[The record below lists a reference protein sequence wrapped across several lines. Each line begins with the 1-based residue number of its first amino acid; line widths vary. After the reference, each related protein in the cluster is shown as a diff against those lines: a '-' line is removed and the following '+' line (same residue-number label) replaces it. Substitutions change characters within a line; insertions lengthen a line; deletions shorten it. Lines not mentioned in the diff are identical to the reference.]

1 MSYQKVGWHK
11 GNSKSISKDKSLTF
25 VKVKT
30 NEVNNDT
37 EIVSVFT
44 KNKNGIKIKI
54 KIKVLY
60 IVFYHL
66 IVVCVFKLHEPVKT

>member
-1 MSYQKVGWHK
+1 M
-11 GNSKSISKDKSLTF
+11 
-25 VKVKT
+25 
-30 NEVNNDT
+30 NNDS
-37 EIVSVFT
+37 EIVSIST

-60 IVFYHL
+60 IIFYHL

>member
-1 MSYQKVGWHK
+1 M
-11 GNSKSISKDKSLTF
+11 
-25 VKVKT
+25 
-30 NEVNNDT
+30 NNDS
-37 EIVSVFT
+37 EIVSRST

-60 IVFYHL
+60 IIFYHL